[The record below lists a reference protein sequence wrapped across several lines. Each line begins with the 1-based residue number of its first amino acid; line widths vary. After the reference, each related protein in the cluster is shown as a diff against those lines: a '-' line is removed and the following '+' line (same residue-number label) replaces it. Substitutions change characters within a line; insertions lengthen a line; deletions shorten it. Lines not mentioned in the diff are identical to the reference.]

1 VAAGTSPISLPPI
14 FQRAVGRHH
23 GRAQF
28 VAAVPARR
36 GNPKPPKRPKTPRVV
51 ELLRKALEWQDL
63 LDSGEV
69 PNRAAIAKREG
80 LTRSRVTQVM
90 GLLRLAP
97 EIQEQVL
104 GLPDMVRRPAVTEQ
118 ALQPIAQIEDANRQ
132 LAAFAELNGDLIP
145 NR

>member
-1 VAAGTSPISLPPI
+1 M
-14 FQRAVGRHH
+14 
-23 GRAQF
+23 
-28 VAAVPARR
+28 AAVPARR